1 MKAIYEEL
9 LRKIPDYKEFLT
21 AQELDES
28 SFALAKEY
36 PDIVSVFP
44 FGETKEGRTLQCMK
58 ISGGKHVALMFG
70 PARTPTSR
78 SAR

>member
-28 SFALAKEY
+28 SFALAKE
-36 PDIVSVFP
+36 
-44 FGETKEGRTLQCMK
+44 
-58 ISGGKHVALMFG
+58 
-70 PARTPTSR
+70 
-78 SAR
+78 

>member
-28 SFALAKEY
+28 SFALAKE
-36 PDIVSVFP
+36 
-44 FGETKEGRTLQCMK
+44 
-58 ISGGKHVALMFG
+58 
-70 PARTPTSR
+70 
-78 SAR
+78 SARPRKDAPFSA